1 MSAVPAQASGGNVE
15 LDKAREVCPTL
26 TRRQAG
32 EGALVVDVRER
43 DEIARV
49 AFDLPD
55 VVVMPMSELEH
66 RHGGLPRDR
75 DLIMVCAVGERSL
88 KATYFLMYHGHSRV
102 ANMEGGI
109 AKWVRKGFP
118 VRGDAAAAV
127 EATPAR
133 CCGSANPAASA
144 GSCCGA

>member
-1 MSAVPAQASGGNVE
+1 MSAVAQESAGGRVE
-15 LDKAREVCPTL
+15 LETAREVCPTL

-43 DEIARV
+43 DEIARA

-55 VVVMPMSELEH
+55 VVVMPMSELES
-66 RHGGLPRDR
+66 RHGELPRDR

-88 KATYFLMYHGHSRV
+88 KATYFLMYHGHTRV

-109 AKWVRKGFP
+109 AKWARKGFP
-118 VRGDAAAAV
+118 IRGDAAFAQD
-127 EATPAR
+127 T
-133 CCGSANPAASA
+133 ASA
-144 GSCCGA
+144 GCCGTAKPAGGGCCG

>member
-1 MSAVPAQASGGNVE
+1 MSAVRPQVSGDRVA
-15 LDKAREVCPTL
+15 LDKAREVCPTS

-55 VVVMPMSELEH
+55 VVVMPMSELER
-66 RHGGLPRDR
+66 RHGELPRDR

-88 KATYFLMYHGHSRV
+88 KATYFLMYHGHGRV

-109 AKWVRKGFP
+109 AKWIRKGFP
-118 VRGDAAAAV
+118 FRGDAAFAREAPAAG
-127 EATPAR
+127 
-133 CCGSANPAASA
+133 CCGSAPP
-144 GSCCGA
+144 

>member
-1 MSAVPAQASGGNVE
+1 MSAVPAQAPDRRVE
-15 LDKAREVCPTL
+15 LGKAREVCPTL
-26 TRRQAG
+26 TRREAG

-49 AFDLPD
+49 AFDLPE
-55 VVVMPMSELEH
+55 VVVMPMSELER
-66 RHGGLPRDR
+66 RHGELPRDR

-88 KATYFLMYHGHSRV
+88 KATYFLMYHGHDRV

-118 VRGDAAAAV
+118 VRGDASAAV
-127 EATPAR
+127 AVPAEG
-133 CCGSANPAASA
+133 CCGEVKPAASNV
-144 GSCCGA
+144 GCCGA

>member
-1 MSAVPAQASGGNVE
+1 MSAVPAQAPDGKVE

-49 AFDLPD
+49 ALDLPE
-55 VVVMPMSELEH
+55 VVVMPMSELER
-66 RHGGLPRDR
+66 RHGELPRDR

-88 KATYFLMYHGHSRV
+88 KATCFLMYHGHSRV

-109 AKWVRKGFP
+109 AKWARKGFP
-118 VRGDAAAAV
+118 VRGDASAAT
-127 EATPAR
+127 ATPAAG
-133 CCGSANPAASA
+133 CCGAANPAANS
-144 GSCCGA
+144 GGCCGA